1 MSQQNLWNP
10 NRLAPP
16 GNPDGEA
23 SELLRTPEVAR
34 RLGISK
40 RRVQMLLKAGLLP
53 GARLGRTWLIPRKA
67 LDGYLRAVAAQARKN
82 LVRRISPAPE
92 TKPGEIGRS

>member
-1 MSQQNLWNP
+1 MSQQNLWQP
-10 NRLAPP
+10 DRR
-16 GNPDGEA
+16 GTPDGEA

-53 GARLGRTWLIPRKA
+53 GTRLGRTWLIPRKA
-67 LDGYLRAVAAQARKN
+67 LDAYLRAVAAQARKN
-82 LVRRISPAPE
+82 LLRRISLAQE
-92 TKPGEIGRS
+92 AKPDEIGRS